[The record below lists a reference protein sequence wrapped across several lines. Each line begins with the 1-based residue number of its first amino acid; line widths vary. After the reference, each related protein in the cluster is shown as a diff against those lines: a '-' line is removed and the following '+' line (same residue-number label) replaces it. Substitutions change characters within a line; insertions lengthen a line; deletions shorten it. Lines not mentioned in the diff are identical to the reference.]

1 MTTPAVLPIPQKG
14 QTAPDFTLLTDEGQL
29 LMLSSLRGRP
39 VVLFFYPKDNTPACT
54 LEACELRDAFPKF
67 EDSGAVILG
76 ISPDSVAKHKR
87 FRALFSLSYNLLADT
102 DHAVAEQ
109 YGVWGQKMLFGRKY
123 MGMLRTTFLIDSA
136 GTITHVFEKVKV
148 LGHAS
153 AVKAALA
160 AQR

>member
-1 MTTPAVLPIPQKG
+1 M
-14 QTAPDFTLLTDEGQL
+14 
-29 LMLSSLRGRP
+29 
-39 VVLFFYPKDNTPACT
+39 
-54 LEACELRDAFPKF
+54 
-67 EDSGAVILG
+67 G

-160 AQR
+160 ALAAQR